1 MASSLAR
8 FTMWWCCSAAAYVVL
23 LGLFKMATKEAS
35 DRDYGLFQLLLA
47 TLGLAQ
53 LASLMSE
60 HEEVMSASMLEINYG
75 IIATVAAAA
84 VARCYLKFVRGVE
97 PRSVNM
103 KGKVVIIT
111 GSNSGVGYE
120 TAKSLVNMG
129 AHVIMACRSE
139 EKAAAAIEN
148 ITFEL
153 EAAAAAIR
161 HNTNTEIKGQMTFMK
176 LDLSSLASVR
186 AFVAEFKATKL
197 GLDSLVLNAG
207 VIHVK
212 RKETEDG
219 LEANLAVNY
228 LANFLLTTQ
237 LLPLLK
243 QSPDGR
249 VLCVNSSLHKK
260 PEAFRFEDPMFD
272 KNYGMFQAYANSK
285 LALLMFAEELQHRL
299 NREKS
304 NVIVNTANPGIV
316 MTEIARDMGW
326 FLKTGHSIFRPLL
339 SLLLKQPKAGAF
351 TSVYAVTSPKLRKS
365 SEDGAPGIGGLYMA
379 DCAPAPFNQAVTVE
393 KSRKELWKLS
403 EELVSA
409 GSKKKR

>member
-1 MASSLAR
+1 
-8 FTMWWCCSAAAYVVL
+8 MWWCCSAAAYVVV
-23 LGLFKMATKEAS
+23 LGLFKLATKEAT

-60 HEEVMSASMLEINYG
+60 HEEVMSPSMLEINYG

-97 PRSVNM
+97 PRNVNM
-103 KGKVVIIT
+103 KGKVVIVT
-111 GSNSGVGYE
+111 GSNTGVGYE

-139 EKAAAAIEN
+139 EKALAAIEN

-153 EAAAAAIR
+153 EAAAGAIR
-161 HNTNTEIKGQMTFMK
+161 HNTNTEIKGQMTFKK

-186 AFVAEFKATKL
+186 AFVADFKASKL
-197 GLDSLVLNAG
+197 GLDSLILNAG
-207 VIHVK
+207 VMHGN
-212 RKETEDG
+212 RKLTEEG

-228 LANFLLTTQ
+228 LSNFLLTTQ

-243 QSPDGR
+243 ESPDGR
-249 VLCVNSSLHKK
+249 VCCVNSSLHRK

-272 KNYGMFQAYANSK
+272 NNYGMFKAYANSK

-304 NVIVNTANPGIV
+304 SVIVNTANPGIV
-316 MTEIARDMGW
+316 ITDISRDMGW
-326 FLKTGHSIFRPLL
+326 FLRGGHELFKPLL

-351 TSVYAVTSPKLRKS
+351 TSVYAASTPKLRKS
-365 SEDGAPGIGGLYMA
+365 SEAGAPGVGGLYMS
-379 DCAPAPFNQAVTVE
+379 DCAPAPFNPAVTIE
-393 KSRKELWKLS
+393 KSRKDLWKLS
-403 EELVSA
+403 EELVSS

>member
-1 MASSLAR
+1 MVSTLAR
-8 FTMWWCCSAAAYVVL
+8 FTIYWCCVAASYVVI
-23 LGLFKMATKEAS
+23 LGIFKLATKEAC
-35 DRDYGLFQLLLA
+35 DRDYGLFQILLA

-53 LASLMSE
+53 LASMMSD
-60 HEEVMSASMLEINYG
+60 HEDVMSPSMLEINYG

-103 KGKVVIIT
+103 SGKVVIIT
-111 GSNSGVGYE
+111 GSNTGVGYE
-120 TAKSLVNMG
+120 TAKALVNMG

-139 EKAAAAIEN
+139 EKALKAIEN

-153 EAAAAAIR
+153 EAAAKAIR
-161 HNTNTEIKGQMTFMK
+161 HNADTGIKGKMTFMK
-176 LDLSSLASVR
+176 LDLSSLAAVR
-186 AFVAEFKATKL
+186 VFVAEFKASKL
-197 GLDSLVLNAG
+197 GLDSLILNAG
-207 VIHVK
+207 VMHGC
-212 RKETEDG
+212 RKVTEEG

-228 LANFLLTTQ
+228 LGNFLLTTQ

-272 KNYGMFQAYANSK
+272 RDYNMFKAYANSK

-304 NVIVNTANPGIV
+304 TVIVNSANPGLVI
-316 MTEIARDMGW
+316 TDISRDMGW
-326 FLKTGHSIFRPLL
+326 FLRVGHEVFKPFLNL
-339 SLLLKQPKAGAF
+339 FLKQPRAGAF
-351 TSVYAVTSPKLRKS
+351 TSVFAATTPQLRKS
-365 SEDGAPGIGGLYMA
+365 TEDGAPGVGGLYMS
-379 DCAPAPFNQAVTVE
+379 DCAPQAFNPAATVD
-393 KSRKELWKLS
+393 KSRKDLWKLS
-403 EELVSA
+403 EEWVSA

>member
-1 MASSLAR
+1 MVSTLAR
-8 FTMWWCCSAAAYVVL
+8 FTIYWCCVAASYVVV
-23 LGLFKMATKEAS
+23 LGMFKLATKEAS

-53 LASLMSE
+53 LASMMSN
-60 HEEVMSASMLEINYG
+60 HEDVMSPSMLEINYG

-103 KGKVVIIT
+103 SGKVVIIT
-111 GSNSGVGYE
+111 GSNTGVGYE
-120 TAKSLVNMG
+120 TAKALVNMG

-139 EKAAAAIEN
+139 EKARKAIEN

-153 EAAAAAIR
+153 EAAAKAIR
-161 HNTNTEIKGQMTFMK
+161 HNTDTGIKGKLTFMK
-176 LDLSSLASVR
+176 LDLSSLAAVR
-186 AFVAEFKATKL
+186 LFVAEFKTSKL
-197 GLDSLVLNAG
+197 GLDSLILNAG
-207 VIHVK
+207 VMHGC
-212 RKETEDG
+212 RKVTEEG

-228 LANFLLTTQ
+228 LGNFLLTTQ

-272 KNYGMFQAYANSK
+272 RDYNMFKAYANSK
-285 LALLMFAEELQHRL
+285 LALLMFAEELQQRL

-304 NVIVNTANPGIV
+304 TVIVNSANPGIV
-316 MTEIARDMGW
+316 MTDISRDMGW
-326 FLKTGHSIFRPLL
+326 FLRVGHEVFKPF
-339 SLLLKQPKAGAF
+339 LKLFLKHPKAGAF
-351 TSVYAVTSPKLRKS
+351 TSVFAATTPQLRKS
-365 SEDGAPGIGGLYMA
+365 AEDGAPGVGGLYMS
-379 DCAPAPFNQAVTVE
+379 DCAPQAFNPAV
-393 KSRKELWKLS
+393 
-403 EELVSA
+403 A
-409 GSKKKR
+409 

>member
-1 MASSLAR
+1 MVSTLAR
-8 FTMWWCCSAAAYVVL
+8 FTIYWCCVAASYVVV
-23 LGLFKMATKEAS
+23 LGMFKLATKEAS

-53 LASLMSE
+53 LASMMSN
-60 HEEVMSASMLEINYG
+60 HEDVMSPSMLEINYG

-103 KGKVVIIT
+103 SGKVVIIT
-111 GSNSGVGYE
+111 GSNTGVGYE
-120 TAKSLVNMG
+120 TAKALVNMG

-139 EKAAAAIEN
+139 EKARKAIED

-153 EAAAAAIR
+153 EAAAKAIR
-161 HNTNTEIKGQMTFMK
+161 HNTDTGIKGKLTFMK
-176 LDLSSLASVR
+176 LDLSSLAAVR
-186 AFVAEFKATKL
+186 VFVAEFKASKL
-197 GLDSLVLNAG
+197 GLDSLILNAG
-207 VIHVK
+207 VMHGC
-212 RKETEDG
+212 RKVTEEG

-228 LANFLLTTQ
+228 LGNFLLTTQ

-272 KNYGMFQAYANSK
+272 RDYNMFKAYANSK
-285 LALLMFAEELQHRL
+285 LALLMFAEELQQRL

-304 NVIVNTANPGIV
+304 TVIVNSANPGIV
-316 MTEIARDMGW
+316 LTGISRDMGW
-326 FLKTGHSIFRPLL
+326 FLQVGHEVFKPF
-339 SLLLKQPKAGAF
+339 LKLFLKHPKAGAF
-351 TSVYAVTSPKLRKS
+351 TSVFAATTPQLRKS
-365 SEDGAPGIGGLYMA
+365 TEDGAPGVGGLYMS
-379 DCAPAPFNQAVTVE
+379 DCAPQAFNPAVAVD
-393 KSRKELWKLS
+393 KSRKDLWKLS
-403 EELVSA
+403 EEWVSA
-409 GSKKKR
+409 GSKKNR

>member
-1 MASSLAR
+1 MVSTLAR
-8 FTMWWCCSAAAYVVL
+8 FTIYWCCVAASYVVV
-23 LGLFKMATKEAS
+23 LGMFKLATKEAS

-53 LASLMSE
+53 LASMMSN
-60 HEEVMSASMLEINYG
+60 HEDVMSPSMLEINYG

-103 KGKVVIIT
+103 SGKVVIIT
-111 GSNSGVGYE
+111 GSNTGVGYE
-120 TAKSLVNMG
+120 TAKALVNMG

-139 EKAAAAIEN
+139 EKARKAIEN

-153 EAAAAAIR
+153 EAAAKAIR
-161 HNTNTEIKGQMTFMK
+161 HNTDTGIKGKLTFMK
-176 LDLSSLASVR
+176 LDLSSLAAVR
-186 AFVAEFKATKL
+186 VFVAEFKASKL
-197 GLDSLVLNAG
+197 GLDSLILNAG
-207 VIHVK
+207 VMHGC
-212 RKETEDG
+212 RKVTEEG

-228 LANFLLTTQ
+228 LGNFLLTTQ

-272 KNYGMFQAYANSK
+272 RDYNMFKAYANSK
-285 LALLMFAEELQHRL
+285 LALLMFAEELQQRL

-304 NVIVNTANPGIV
+304 TVIVNSANPGIV
-316 MTEIARDMGW
+316 MTDISRDMGW
-326 FLKTGHSIFRPLL
+326 FLRVGHEVFKPFLKL
-339 SLLLKQPKAGAF
+339 FLKQPKAGAF
-351 TSVYAVTSPKLRKS
+351 TSVFAATTPQLRKS
-365 SEDGAPGIGGLYMA
+365 TEDGAPGVGGLYMS
-379 DCAPAPFNQAVTVE
+379 DCAPQAFNPAVSVD
-393 KSRKELWKLS
+393 KSRKDLWQLS
-403 EELVSA
+403 EEWVSA
-409 GSKKKR
+409 GSKKNR